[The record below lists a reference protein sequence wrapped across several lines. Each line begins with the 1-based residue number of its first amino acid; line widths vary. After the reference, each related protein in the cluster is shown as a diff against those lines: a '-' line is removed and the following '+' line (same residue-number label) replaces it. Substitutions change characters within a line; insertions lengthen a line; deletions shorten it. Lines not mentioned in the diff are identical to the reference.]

1 LAENIELPIYNSFDV
16 LIRIAYIYIIRWI
29 MIENIK
35 SKALRLLWEK
45 GDGSKLPAMQLK
57 KIKLILQI
65 IDDLEEVPE
74 DLANL
79 VSFRPHPLKGHLE
92 GFWSLDITG
101 NYRIIFRFENRS
113 AFDLDYLDTH

>member
-1 LAENIELPIYNSFDV
+1 
-16 LIRIAYIYIIRWI
+16 
-29 MIENIK
+29 MIETIK

-45 GDGSKLPAMQLK
+45 GDGSKLPPLQLK

-74 DLANL
+74 DLVNL
-79 VSFRPHPLKGHLE
+79 VSFRPHPLKGNLQ
-92 GFWSLDITG
+92 GFWSLDVTG

>member
-1 LAENIELPIYNSFDV
+1 
-16 LIRIAYIYIIRWI
+16 
-29 MIENIK
+29 MIETIK

-45 GDGSKLPAMQLK
+45 GDGSKLPPLQLK

-74 DLANL
+74 DLENL
-79 VSFRPHPLKGHLE
+79 VSFRPHPLKGNLQ
-92 GFWSLDITG
+92 GFWSLDVTG
-101 NYRIIFRFENRS
+101 NYRILFRFENKS